1 VRSTNTR
8 QDFLLIANEIGVA
21 SGTTLLPTPTAR
33 VDGGSISECYR
44 WDGEMG
50 SVFVKVASVENRAAF
65 EAESAGLNELSQAY
79 AIRVPKVLCVG
90 ASATNSWLALE
101 WIPFGARSRTADFLL
116 GQGLARLHRKTADV
130 FGWDRDNT
138 IGSTPQSNARMSDWA
153 AFFRDR
159 RLRYQLDLARSN
171 GYGGRL
177 QQRGAALLD
186 RLDQIFD
193 RYRPLPSLLH
203 GDLWGG
209 NWATDDN
216 AQPVIFDPAVYY
228 GDREADLAMTRLFG
242 GFGADFYSGYQATWP
257 LDSGYQARVELY
269 NLYHVLNHLNLF
281 GSGYLARAISM
292 IDGLL
297 AELGH

>member
-1 VRSTNTR
+1 MNTP
-8 QDFLLIANEIGVA
+8 QDFALMATEIGVA
-21 SGTTLLPTPTAR
+21 CGTTMLPAPTAR
-33 VDGGSISECYR
+33 VYGGSISECYR
-44 WDGEMG
+44 WDGEIG
-50 SVFVKVASVENRAAF
+50 SIFVKVAPVENRAAF
-65 EAESAGLNELSQAY
+65 EAEAAGLDELGEVD
-79 AIRVPKVLCVG
+79 AIRVPKVWRVG
-90 ASATNSWLALE
+90 ASAAKSWIALE
-101 WIPFGARSRTADFLL
+101 WIRFGARSRTADFLL
-116 GQGLARLHRKTADV
+116 GQGLARLHRKTAEV
-130 FGWDRDNT
+130 FGWHRDNT
-138 IGSTPQSNARMSDWA
+138 IGSTPQLNAQLSDWA

-186 RLDQIFD
+186 RLGQIFEG
-193 RYRPLPSLLH
+193 YQPLPSLLH
-203 GDLWGG
+203 GDLWSG
-209 NWATDDN
+209 NWATDDR

-228 GDREADLAMTRLFG
+228 GDREVDLAMTRLFG
-242 GFGADFYSGYQATWP
+242 GFGADFYSGYQTAWP
-257 LDSGYQARVELY
+257 LDPGSSARTELY

>member
-1 VRSTNTR
+1 MA
-8 QDFLLIANEIGVA
+8 LEIGVA
-21 SGTTLLPTPTAR
+21 SGTTLLPAPTAR
-33 VDGGSISECYR
+33 VYGGSISECYR
-44 WDGEMG
+44 WDGEIG
-50 SVFVKVASVENRAAF
+50 SIFVKVAAVENRAAF
-65 EAESAGLNELSQAY
+65 EAEAAGLDELSQVD

-90 ASATNSWLALE
+90 ASAANSWIALE
-101 WIPFGARSRTADFLL
+101 WIRFGARSRTADFLL

-130 FGWDRDNT
+130 FGWRRDNT
-138 IGSTPQSNARMSDWA
+138 IASTPQLNAQLSDWA
-153 AFFRDR
+153 TFFRDR
-159 RLRYQLDLARSN
+159 RLWYQFDLARRN

-186 RLDQIFD
+186 RLGQFFD
-193 RYRPLPSLLH
+193 GYQPLPSLLH

-209 NWATDDN
+209 NWAADDH

-228 GDREADLAMTRLFG
+228 GDREADVAMTQLFG

-257 LDSGYQARVELY
+257 LDPGFPARTELY

-281 GSGYLARAISM
+281 GSGYLARAIAM
-292 IDGLL
+292 IDSLM